1 MAQKLIACKACGKEI
16 SSSAKTC
23 PHCGARNTKPI
34 YKKWWFW
41 TIIAVIF
48 FGIVGGSNSQSETS
62 NTGTV
67 NTPSN
72 EQSPTSAISADL
84 NVFSGDCGISAIA
97 EMGSDI
103 IGQPTVTVSIQ
114 NTSDKDINAIKF
126 YAVPLNVYGE
136 EIKGIWA
143 QNELYTDNTIV
154 AGGSDSCTWQFL
166 EDEVKSVK
174 LYVYSVYFSDGT
186 EWGNKDATKSVI
198 LKNGLEIEVNGVS

>member
-23 PHCGARNTKPI
+23 PHCGAKNTKPI

-48 FGIVGGSNSQSETS
+48 FGIVGGGNSQSETS

-67 NTPSN
+67 NEPGS
-72 EQSPTSAISADL
+72 EQKPTNAMIADM

-103 IGQPTVTVSIQ
+103 IGQPTVTVSIK
-114 NTSDKDINAIKF
+114 NTSDKDISAIKF

-136 EIKGIWA
+136 ELKGIWA

-154 AGGSDSCTWQFL
+154 AGGSDSRTWQFL

-186 EWGNKDATKSVI
+186 EWGDKDATKSVI